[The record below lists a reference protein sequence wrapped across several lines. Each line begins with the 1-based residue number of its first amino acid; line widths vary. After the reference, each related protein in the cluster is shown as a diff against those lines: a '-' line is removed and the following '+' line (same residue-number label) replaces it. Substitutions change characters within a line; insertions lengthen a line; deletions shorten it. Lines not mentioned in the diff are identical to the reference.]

1 MKQINSWLKYLSLL
15 IVPLLLILYQ
25 QNITKNVY
33 LSDPDFAYILNGL
46 NINIHKLPIYSDH
59 PGVPLTMLSAFGIRI
74 IYWFSGSPLDIQSDV
89 LTNPAY
95 YEMHLQVIL
104 FSLIIA
110 VALFTGYYIYK
121 ITRNV
126 FIGIVSQA
134 IPFLFSSS
142 IALAAENYMPDV
154 MLIAIFHL
162 FLVLIAQYVVK
173 EIKGEDTKTEM
184 WLFPILCG
192 LGLSVKIIIL
202 PILVLPIL
210 LMRMRLKKIFYF
222 SAITVLSF
230 IVFTIPVIK
239 QYPYMFKWFFS
250 LFVHSGIYGSGS
262 ATFINPGNYLNNIIS
277 IITNDHLMT
286 IMMIIQVLLLGFF
299 FYLKRQRKF
308 PIDSILFKLLI
319 SVIITQVVS
328 ILVVA
333 KHFEGKSTYLIVT
346 YALTSLS
353 FAVSAIILIKYLKLS
368 RLSIA
373 ILLLFFLAFS
383 ILMNLSN
390 YKNDFLSWSMT
401 KKECVELQQFLDN
414 HSDYNIITKNAYSI
428 NKNQALLFGLA
439 FSKVHEGKLMELYP
453 HTYFYN
459 VIQGKF
465 SHWYEEVPADQIF
478 IDGVAL
484 LVDTYLS
491 DEEKNDL
498 RNKGYTTNLIFS
510 NRTKAVYKLNIIN
523 DKENIINRDLLIKEK
538 MKSIYNDKNWL
549 NSIKGKAR
557 EKGITLDSMV
567 YLDAKWMID
576 TYGK

>member
-1 MKQINSWLKYLSLL
+1 MKQIISRSKYFFLL
-15 IVPLLLILYQ
+15 IVPLLVILYQ
-25 QNITKNVY
+25 QCITKNVY
-33 LSDPDFAYILNGL
+33 FSDPDYAYILNGL

-59 PGVPLTMLSAFGIRI
+59 PGVPLTLLSALGIRI
-74 IYWFSGSPLDIQSDV
+74 IYWFSGSSMDIQSDV

-95 YEMHLQVIL
+95 YEMRLQVIL

-121 ITRNV
+121 ITRNF

-142 IALAAENYMPDV
+142 LAFAAENFMPDV

-173 EIKGEDTKTEM
+173 EIRGEDTKIEM

-192 LGLSVKIIIL
+192 LGLSVKLIIL

-210 LMRMRLKKIFYF
+210 LLRMRLKKIFYF
-222 SAITVLSF
+222 STITVLSF
-230 IVFTIPVIK
+230 VVFTIPVVK

-262 ATFINPGNYLNNIIS
+262 ATFINPENYFKNILF

-286 IMMIIQVLLLGFF
+286 LMMIFSVILLGFF
-299 FYLKRQRKF
+299 LFLRHQRKF
-308 PIDSILFKLLI
+308 QIDSILYKLLI
-319 SVIITQVVS
+319 SAIIAQVLS
-328 ILVVA
+328 ILIVS

-346 YALTSLS
+346 YALTALS

-368 RLSIA
+368 KQSIA
-373 ILLLFFLAFS
+373 ILLVFFLAFS
-383 ILMNLSN
+383 IFVNLSN

-401 KKECVELQQFLDN
+401 KKECVEVQQFLAS
-414 HSDYNIITKNAYSI
+414 HSDYNIVTKNAYSI

-439 FSKVHEGKLMELYP
+439 FSRVHEERLMELYP
-453 HTYFYN
+453 NTFFYN

-465 SHWYEEVPADQIF
+465 SHWYKQIPTDQIF
-478 IDGVAL
+478 INGKVL
-484 LVDTYLS
+484 LVDTYLND
-491 DEEKNDL
+491 DEKSNFEKM
-498 RNKGYTTNLIFS
+498 GYTANLLFS
-510 NRTKAVYKLNIIN
+510 NRIKAVYKLSELNPQQHQARR
-523 DKENIINRDLLIKEK
+523 EALILEK
-538 MKSIYNDKNWL
+538 MKSIYSDEKWL
-549 NSIKGKAR
+549 NTIKVKAR
-557 EKGITLDSMV
+557 EKGIHLDSMV